1 MRTLYVGGL
10 NADTTAERLRDLFQR
25 FGVISEARVVLRPKT
40 GQCRGFGYVTFDID
54 RDALSAMHELDG
66 SVVKGNRL
74 RVDLAR

>member
-10 NADTTAERLRDLFQR
+10 NGDTTSDRVRDLFEQY
-25 FGVISEARVVLRPKT
+25 GGISEARVVLRPRT
-40 GQCRGFGYVTFDID
+40 GQCRGFGYVTFSVD
-54 RDALSAMHELDG
+54 RDALAAMHHLDG